1 MGPLSMRLIDQ
12 PGTIAYEDE
21 QKTIYLTPQE
31 PLTYYTNK
39 WVYHDMPTFETWLED
54 VKTQTH
60 AHLKQESRHLAF
72 TFPENTP
79 LDSTFS
85 TYFERENFDVVL
97 LEMYAI
103 EAHEL
108 AGDIPD
114 GLDIRFVD
122 IYHLDDY
129 LKICRYFSL
138 DYGKD
143 YADEVVKTLRQQFD
157 GATNVKR
164 VIAYKDNQPVG
175 TLDMIESEET
185 IEIDSFGVIKE
196 MRGQGIGR
204 AMQGVV
210 ANYAKHKPLILIA
223 DGEDTAKEMYIKQ
236 GYTFISYCYSVIK
249 ENI

>member
-12 PGTIAYEDE
+12 PGTVAYQDE
-21 QKTIYLTPQE
+21 HKTIYLTPQE

-39 WVYHDMPTFETWLED
+39 WVYHEMPTFETWLKHVD
-54 VKTQTH
+54 TQTK
-60 AHLKQESRHLAF
+60 AHLKQGSHHLAF
-72 TFPENTP
+72 TFPENTK
-79 LDSTFS
+79 LDTTFR
-85 TYFERENFDVVL
+85 TYFERENFEVVL

-103 EAHEL
+103 EAHAL
-108 AGDIPD
+108 AGEMPSD
-114 GLDIRFVD
+114 LDIRWVD

-143 YADEVVKTLRQQFD
+143 YADEVVKTLRQQFE

-164 VIAYKDNQPVG
+164 VIAYKDAQPVG
-175 TLDMIESEET
+175 TLDMIESEDT

-204 AMQGVV
+204 AMQAFV
-210 ANYAKHKPLILIA
+210 ANYAQNKPMILIA

-236 GYTFISYCYSVIK
+236 GYTLISYCYSVVK

>member
-1 MGPLSMRLIDQ
+1 
-12 PGTIAYEDE
+12 
-21 QKTIYLTPQE
+21 
-31 PLTYYTNK
+31 
-39 WVYHDMPTFETWLED
+39 
-54 VKTQTH
+54 
-60 AHLKQESRHLAF
+60 
-72 TFPENTP
+72 
-79 LDSTFS
+79 
-85 TYFERENFDVVL
+85 
-97 LEMYAI
+97 MYAI

-164 VIAYKDNQPVG
+164 VIAYKDSQPVG

-204 AMQGVV
+204 AMQGFV